1 MTQPFSTIDS
11 GMSDIAPPDLLAARR
26 QAGAALRAAREAAG
40 RNVEELAAQLKVAPL
55 KISALESGD
64 WSLLPDDTFARALL
78 RSSCKALKVDPQ
90 PLLALLPGA
99 PVLVNPVQAAQSE
112 GSGVTMVPDRP
123 LPRSVSAVGRPRGL
137 WWLAVM
143 IVLLAGGIYFW
154 PTLGSLIGAL
164 PAGKP
169 KAASGQMV
177 ESAVPHD
184 QASVPALVE
193 SVPAPAS
200 SVADPAAPALVASV
214 PVSSAA
220 RPMTIGGA
228 ELQIQSTAPSW
239 VEITASNGKV
249 VFSQTMQPGAPQTI
263 QIPAG
268 SAPLSVVVGNAPQTT
283 LSYAGK
289 AVDLAPDTRANVARL
304 TLQ

>member
-1 MTQPFSTIDS
+1 
-11 GMSDIAPPDLLAARR
+11 MSDIAPPDLLAARR
-26 QAGAALRAAREAAG
+26 QAGAELRAAREAAG
-40 RNVEELAAQLKVAPL
+40 RNVEELAAQLKVAPV
-55 KISALESGD
+55 KIGALESGD
-64 WSLLPDDTFARALL
+64 WSALPDDTFARALL

-99 PVLVNPVQAAQSE
+99 PVLVNPVRAAQSE

-123 LPRSVSAVGRPRGL
+123 LPRSVSAVGKTRRL
-137 WWLAVM
+137 WWLAVL

-154 PTLGSLIGAL
+154 PTLESLMGAL

-169 KAASGQMV
+169 RAAGGQVV

-184 QASVPALVE
+184 QASVPALAE

-200 SVADPAAPALVASV
+200 SVAVPAAPASAASP
-214 PVSSAA
+214 PVSSAE
-220 RPMTIGGA
+220 RPMTTGSA
-228 ELQIQSTAPSW
+228 ELRIQSTAPSW

-249 VFSQTMQPGAPQTI
+249 VFSQTMQPGAPQTV

-283 LSYAGK
+283 LFYAGK
-289 AVDLAPDTRANVARL
+289 AVDLAPHTRANVARL